1 MENELF
7 MGKNKREEN
16 ISNKSGKDIQPN
28 EKKVIENPDLQIK
41 KDEKFSSYKLAEFE
55 LLRIKEQLLTSNDS
69 KQVDHRKLAS
79 IIQRLMV

>member
-1 MENELF
+1 MENKSFAGENK
-7 MGKNKREEN
+7 GKETIRNKAGNE
-16 ISNKSGKDIQPN
+16 IPLN
-28 EKKVIENPDLQIK
+28 EKKVIENPDVQIK